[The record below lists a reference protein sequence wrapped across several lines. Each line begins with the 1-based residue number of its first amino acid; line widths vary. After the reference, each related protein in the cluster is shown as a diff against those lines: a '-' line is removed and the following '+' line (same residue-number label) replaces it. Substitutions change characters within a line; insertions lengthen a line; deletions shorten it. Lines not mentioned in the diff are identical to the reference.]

1 MTHVLLVSEFSALFI
16 LSRHPISDI
25 GPRIDPQILFPPF
38 PPLCLFVLL
47 SVSFHFSLSNLLL
60 IFISITFSISKN
72 PFYSSKFPF
81 LQYPIIVKYI
91 HLLLSLRI
99 FIF

>member
-25 GPRIDPQILFPPF
+25 GPRIDPQILSPPLFPS
-38 PPLCLFVLL
+38 LCLFVLL

-60 IFISITFSISKN
+60 IFISITF
-72 PFYSSKFPF
+72 
-81 LQYPIIVKYI
+81 
-91 HLLLSLRI
+91 
-99 FIF
+99 